1 VPVLSAWERLL
12 GRYGERGTGAGAHR
26 GLDYRSGQGAKS
38 LKLKSSLNF
47 GHPNAAAN
55 WRPRHRNIPG
65 GPTKV
70 KPTYIFVSKI

>member
-47 GHPNAAAN
+47 GRPNAAAN
-55 WRPRHRNIPG
+55 WRPRHRNIQLYNSQG
-65 GPTKV
+65 GLGD
-70 KPTYIFVSKI
+70 KIA